1 MRVTLRIRTGREKQI
16 VRNRPPN
23 RRLAHAAASLLWPF
37 ALFSFFLC
45 AWRWAYELGW
55 LGRFL
60 LSGGALCH
68 WQIWFMAGAVS
79 QAAAVRLG
87 HYAARPLEAWVQR
100 PEEALDPEVP
110 AARGPAPVFSPSGGG
125 LWSVALTPRRRDS
138 AAMAEELSD
147 PVVHS

>member
-1 MRVTLRIRTGREKQI
+1 M
-16 VRNRPPN
+16 
-23 RRLAHAAASLLWPF
+23 
-37 ALFSFFLC
+37 
-45 AWRWAYELGW
+45 
-55 LGRFL
+55 
-60 LSGGALCH
+60 CH